1 MKKIVMGISMFL
13 LIVIICILGILVGIF
28 WDKNQTLQT
37 DFNDVQSHVKIY
49 STGEVNQRDDTAY
62 NIIV

>member
-1 MKKIVMGISMFL
+1 MFL

-37 DFNDVQSHVKIY
+37 DFSDVQSHVKIY